1 MPINKRGAFNMKASA
16 LEVNLDN
23 PRVRDRVNKIMN
35 LEPLD
40 DGTKLTARNIEDDEV
55 INPGKLS
62 GYDLHVFKQDEPSVF
77 WAVFSFD
84 TPIAWAIEGT
94 DGLPM
99 RFITSVPITTT
110 TERHRDVVRRA
121 WLAISGTG
129 ESSRS

>member
-1 MPINKRGAFNMKASA
+1 MKAEA
-16 LEVNLDN
+16 LEVNLNN
-23 PRVRDRVNKIMN
+23 PRIRGRIEKITH
-35 LEPLD
+35 LLPLD

-55 INPGKLS
+55 IDPGRLS
-62 GYDLHVFKQDEPSVF
+62 DYDLHVFRQDEPDIF

-121 WLAISGTG
+121 WLEMPRTR